1 MSKLN
6 TSYIRVVSVKV
17 KKKKTAKQR
26 WEIESGNGDDTL
38 DTVSKKSS
46 WRRKYVSK
54 DLMEMKE

>member
-26 WEIESGNGDDTL
+26 WEIVSGNGDDTL